1 MKDTLIIEH
10 LRRGDEEAFKYIYE
24 RHYVL
29 LCRFANQILNDAA
42 LSEEVVDDAIFYLWE
57 HRREI
62 EITYSVRAYLMRAV
76 RNRCLN
82 ELQSLRHREELHFS
96 SFMLP
101 ENMDFL
107 DSVFVE
113 ENQPLGVLLERELE
127 DELTRSIEEL
137 PVECR
142 TVFKKSRFEQKK
154 YEEIALEL
162 GISINTV
169 KYHIKNALSLLQKRL
184 DNYLHLLIIY
194 ILWISEKYKIST
206 TLILDF
212 FVLYIKQ
219 RNYAT
224 GRTY

>member
-82 ELQSLRHREELHFS
+82 ELQSF
-96 SFMLP
+96 
-101 ENMDFL
+101 
-107 DSVFVE
+107 
-113 ENQPLGVLLERELE
+113 GVIVRN
-127 DELTRSIEEL
+127 
-137 PVECR
+137 C
-142 TVFKKSRFEQKK
+142 
-154 YEEIALEL
+154 
-162 GISINTV
+162 IS
-169 KYHIKNALSLLQKRL
+169 
-184 DNYLHLLIIY
+184 HLLCYRKI
-194 ILWISEKYKIST
+194 WIF
-206 TLILDF
+206 LILF
-212 FVLYIKQ
+212 LWKRISPWVYCSNGSWKMS
-219 RNYAT
+219 
-224 GRTY
+224 

>member
-1 MKDTLIIEH
+1 MEDTIIIEN
-10 LRRGDEEAFKYIYE
+10 LRRGDEHAFRYIYE
-24 RHYVL
+24 HHYVL

-42 LSEEVVDDAIFYLWE
+42 LAEEVVDDVIFYLWE
-57 HRREI
+57 HRAEI

-82 ELQSLRHREELHFS
+82 ELQSLHRREELHFS

-113 ENQPLGVLLERELE
+113 EDQPLGRLLEQELE
-127 DELTRSIEEL
+127 EELARGIEEL

-154 YEEIALEL
+154 YEEIASEL
-162 GISINTV
+162 GISVNTV
-169 KYHIKNALSLLQKRL
+169 KYHIKNALSFLQKRL
-184 DNYLHLLIIY
+184 DTYLKLLVFY
-194 ILWISEKYKIST
+194 I
-206 TLILDF
+206 F
-212 FVLYIKQ
+212 MG
-219 RNYAT
+219 N
-224 GRTY
+224 